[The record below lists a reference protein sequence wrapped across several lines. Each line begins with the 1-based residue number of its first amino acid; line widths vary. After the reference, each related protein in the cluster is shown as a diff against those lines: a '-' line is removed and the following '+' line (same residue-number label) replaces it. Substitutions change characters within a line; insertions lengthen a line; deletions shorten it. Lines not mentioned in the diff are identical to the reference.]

1 MEATVNGMT
10 KGNQLLLSEDGEQG
24 QGQRGLLSPEAFA
37 DDCVIFLYI
46 KNERET
52 RQTRESSRDAG
63 LGKKPRFGTCGYSN
77 LEAE

>member
-1 MEATVNGMT
+1 MNGMT

-24 QGQRGLLSPEAFA
+24 QGQRGLLSPEAFT
-37 DDCVIFLYI
+37 DDRVILLCTQ
-46 KNERET
+46 KTRET